1 MNNSLV
7 FTLSYKVR
15 SSPVQVSHLLQ
26 LVTKQ
31 LHYFYA
37 NQANKFNLS
46 VYNIIKK
53 RKGGGHVN
61 TAYSL
66 A

>member
-1 MNNSLV
+1 M
-7 FTLSYKVR
+7 
-15 SSPVQVSHLLQ
+15 QVSHLLQ

-53 RKGGGHVN
+53 EEKSILARLIARLL
-61 TAYSL
+61 AYL
-66 A
+66 FVCLKYNVRYR

>member
-1 MNNSLV
+1 M
-7 FTLSYKVR
+7 
-15 SSPVQVSHLLQ
+15 QVSHLLQ

-46 VYNIIKK
+46 ETYLYQAKALPSKSKESFIKQRNHLNINEIIM
-53 RKGGGHVN
+53 
-61 TAYSL
+61 
-66 A
+66 

>member
-1 MNNSLV
+1 M
-7 FTLSYKVR
+7 
-15 SSPVQVSHLLQ
+15 QVSHLLQ

-53 RKGGGHVN
+53 EGWWTLLTR
-61 TAYSL
+61 SL
-66 A
+66 DCPLACFFVCLLEI

>member
-1 MNNSLV
+1 M
-7 FTLSYKVR
+7 
-15 SSPVQVSHLLQ
+15 QVSHLLQ

-53 RKGGGHVN
+53 EEK
-61 TAYSL
+61 SL
-66 A
+66 LARLIACLLACLFA